1 MKKFL
6 ILSSVLLLS
15 LIFHSCSSDKP
26 DNLPVSIN
34 ATAEKTFTIIAA
46 AGSVTSQNVTFT
58 IDDFAALKDYKKY
71 VESGLI
77 QTSSYIEVK
86 GITGDEELTNVKL
99 SMNRDS
105 KKNIT
110 LQDINSNKKYQELP
124 QLTFLQFIIDEI
136 ATRDS
141 STIKLEY
148 KANSNIKSPV
158 TITIYLNSRFNL

>member
-1 MKKFL
+1 MKKLF

-15 LIFHSCSSDKP
+15 LIFYSCSSDKP
-26 DNLPVSIN
+26 DDLPVSIN
-34 ATAEKTFTIIAA
+34 ATAEKSFTIIAA
-46 AGSVTSQNVTFT
+46 AGSETSQIVTFT

-77 QTSSYIEVK
+77 QISSYIEVK

-110 LQDINSNKKYQELP
+110 LQDVNSNKKYQELP

-148 KANSNIKSPV
+148 KANSNITSPV

>member
-15 LIFHSCSSDKP
+15 LIFHSCSTDKP
-26 DNLPVSIN
+26 DDLPVSIN

-86 GITGDEELTNVKL
+86 GITGEAELANVKL
-99 SMNRDS
+99 LMNRDS
-105 KKNIT
+105 KKSII

-124 QLTFLQFIIDEI
+124 QLTFLQFIIDVWQN
-136 ATRDS
+136 
-141 STIKLEY
+141 KLIHELC
-148 KANSNIKSPV
+148 NKS
-158 TITIYLNSRFNL
+158 